1 MITTFDILM
10 LAGLVLMGLAAGFF
24 LAVSIGIRRQDNRGS
39 YRSLRQEDD
48 DSALSRTGRGLVGLR
63 FREDQR
69 GLSVQSELPV
79 QSRTP
84 TAV

>member
-10 LAGLVLMGLAAGFF
+10 LAGLVLMGLSAGFF
-24 LAVSIGIRRQDNRGS
+24 LAVSIGIRRQDSRGS
-39 YRSLRQEDD
+39 YRSLRQNGN

-63 FREDQR
+63 FRDDQ
-69 GLSVQSELPV
+69 QQPV

>member
-10 LAGLVLMGLAAGFF
+10 LVGLVLMGLAAGFF
-24 LAVSIGIRRQDNRGS
+24 LAVSIGIRRRDSRGS
-39 YRSLRQEDD
+39 YRSLRKDGD

-63 FREDQR
+63 FREDQ
-69 GLSVQSELPV
+69 SEVPI
-79 QSRTP
+79 QGRTP

>member
-39 YRSLRQEDD
+39 YRSLRQDDD

-63 FREDQR
+63 FREDR
-69 GLSVQSELPV
+69 RELPV

>member
-1 MITTFDILM
+1 MIATFDILL
-10 LAGLVLMGLAAGFF
+10 LAGLLLIGLAAGFF

-39 YRSLRQEDD
+39 YRSLREAGD

-63 FREDQR
+63 FREDKQ
-69 GLSVQSELPV
+69 ELPV
-79 QSRTP
+79 QNRTP